1 MPNPNAGV
9 FQKIREEL
17 VTANEHH
24 TAGTQEI
31 VQLRT
36 TFEKMMDV
44 EKQAKLDQL
53 EAMRENTKESV
64 SGAGL
69 AGAGAEMGGTVKEK
83 SGGLLGKLLGG
94 GMMVAAAAGLAA
106 IVAGIMA
113 FMTLD
118 VDSIIG
124 NVKKLFTIGDLADG
138 MGDAFEKG
146 GKFFLIMSG
155 LGAGLLVFGVG
166 SAVAGASDKFI
177 GMDVDSI
184 KNNVIQLLSIGP
196 EVEAGGGSFIGGG
209 AKFLLAMT
217 GLGMGLAVFGVG
229 SAIAGMSDKLLDK
242 FNGDF
247 ATSIKNNVLT
257 LLSIGPEIEAKGG
270 SFLGEGAKFLLAM
283 TGIALGLAVFGG
295 GSALAALSTGLD
307 AGVAAMTGQ
316 GFAESIKQSVF
327 TLLSIGT
334 EIEAKG
340 GSFIGESAGFLLAM
354 TGLGLGLVAFSA
366 GQAFSAVIGFFT
378 GDQSQKVKD
387 SVEKLLSI
395 RDALGENPKAAAAS
409 FRDAMGYMGDALSG
423 FAKSQADASWS
434 SLKDN
439 IMGFFGGGSQ
449 GPMDQLLKLGEKQ
462 EELFLAGM
470 ALDQLAEGL
479 ERISSLKL
487 DGDYMSLNDF
497 AEDMLKSVPAI
508 ETALMGGTVG
518 EGWISS
524 GTKIKGLASPDVD
537 FEKAATNIK
546 LIQAALKAEQ
556 TANATAYS
564 NDAQATA
571 APPII
576 NNITN
581 NYYSGGGSN
590 TTMIA
595 PNASA
600 VQDARKKLTR

>member
-257 LLSIGPEIEAKGG
+257 LLSIGP
-270 SFLGEGAKFLLAM
+270 
-283 TGIALGLAVFGG
+283 
-295 GSALAALSTGLD
+295 
-307 AGVAAMTGQ
+307 
-316 GFAESIKQSVF
+316 
-327 TLLSIGT
+327 

>member
-69 AGAGAEMGGTVKEK
+69 AGAGAEMGGAVKEK

-94 GMMVAAAAGLAA
+94 GLMVAAAAGLAA

-113 FMTLD
+113 FMNLD
-118 VDSIIG
+118 VDGIIA
-124 NVKKLFTIGDLADG
+124 NVKKLFSINDLVDG
-138 MGDAFEKG
+138 VSGALVEG
-146 GKFFLIMSG
+146 GTFFL
-155 LGAGLLVFGVG
+155 V
-166 SAVAGASDKFI
+166 
-177 GMDVDSI
+177 
-184 KNNVIQLLSIGP
+184 
-196 EVEAGGGSFIGGG
+196 
-209 AKFLLAMT
+209 
-217 GLGMGLAVFGVG
+217 
-229 SAIAGMSDKLLDK
+229 
-242 FNGDF
+242 
-247 ATSIKNNVLT
+247 
-257 LLSIGPEIEAKGG
+257 
-270 SFLGEGAKFLLAM
+270 
-283 TGIALGLAVFGG
+283 
-295 GSALAALSTGLD
+295 
-307 AGVAAMTGQ
+307 
-316 GFAESIKQSVF
+316 
-327 TLLSIGT
+327 
-334 EIEAKG
+334 
-340 GSFIGESAGFLLAM
+340 M
-354 TGLGLGLVAFSA
+354 TGLGLGLAIFGIGSA
-366 GQAFSAVIGFFT
+366 IAGLSSALGNFLDPNWAQGIVDNVKVLLGLGAALGGDILKTLGETGVFLAVMTGVGLGLAIFGIGSAIAGLSSALTNF
-378 GDQSQKVKD
+378 VD
-387 SVEKLLSI
+387 SNWAQGIVDNVVTLLSI
-395 RDALGENPKAAAAS
+395 KDELGGAGAALAKGGVFLGVMTGVGLGLAIFGLGSAVAGLSDAMLNFTNPNWASSIVNNVITLLSIKDQLGGAMEALGETGTFFLVMTGVSAGLAVFAVGQAAAGIADFFFGDSTKKIVNNVITLIGIKDTLGGNPVKAATDFKTSLTLMGQALANFAA
-409 FRDAMGYMGDALSG
+409 
-423 FAKSQADASWS
+423 SQADAGWS
-434 SLKDN
+434 ALKDSL
-439 IMGFFGGGSQ
+439 MGFFGGGSA
-449 GPMDQLLKLGEKQ
+449 GPMDQLLKLGKNQ
-462 EELFLAGM
+462 EELFLAGV
-470 ALDQLAEGL
+470 ALDQLADGL

-487 DGDYMSLNDF
+487 DGDYMSLNEF

-518 EGWISS
+518 KGWVSS

-537 FEKAATNIK
+537 FEKAAANIK

-556 TANATAYS
+556 TAEASAYS
-564 NDAQATA
+564 NDAQASA

-576 NNITN
+576 NNVTN

-600 VQDARKKLTR
+600 VQDARKLLTR